1 MSETGNIVGTPEP
14 TGTVVPTKSTTRSS
28 RGVLLAVAAYAR
40 CISEH
45 DEPVRGCHCAE
56 IAARLK
62 ERAGV

>member
-1 MSETGNIVGTPEP
+1 MSETGNRGGTPEP
-14 TGTVVPTKSTTRSS
+14 AGTEVPTKSTTGRSS
-28 RGVLLAVAAYAR
+28 GVLLAVAAYAR

-45 DEPVRGCHCAE
+45 ASPMRGCSCAE